1 MTSIRESADKASAY
15 AGEKLRE
22 ASDKVR
28 QASEKVRET
37 ASVARERT
45 SDVIEDNP
53 LVVIAGGLAV
63 GALVA
68 ALLPRSRTEGNYLG
82 KIGDQITKASQERLS
97 ELGLTRDNARAK
109 VGKLI
114 DSAVEAVSGQSSA
127 REDA

>member
-68 ALLPRSRTEGNYLG
+68 ALLPRSRAEGNYLG
-82 KIGDQITKASQERLS
+82 KIGGRINAASREHLH
-97 ELGLTRDNARAK
+97 ELGLTSDNARAK
-109 VGKLI
+109 VSKLI
-114 DSAVEAVSGQSSA
+114 DSAVEAVSG
-127 REDA
+127 RR